1 MMSFF
6 FFLIAMI
13 AEFEIYKLKKSW
25 GEVIINSQAL
35 FKNNKLMQMLIESD
49 LMLCALFLP
58 FT

>member
-1 MMSFF
+1 
-6 FFLIAMI
+6 MI